1 MDQELPNTTMPA
13 MLYAASLTHPDNL
26 ALVHCARDLRLT
38 YRDFTAQVAKAARG
52 LHALGI
58 GPEDRV
64 VIWGPNAPEWI
75 IAQWAIPHLGAAW
88 VPLDPKS
95 TPEQAAY
102 VLKNCQAEA
111 VIMADDLWPVFQQME
126 EVARPET
133 VVCWNQSGAAHQGVS
148 WADMLAGARNTSPGA
163 MAKLLG
169 SVKRYNLAAVVYTSG
184 TTGQPKG
191 VMLNHEAL
199 TNKCLMAT
207 ERLGLDHQD
216 RLALFFPLFHMFGNT
231 CIAMAGMVRGATLVI
246 PGDDFEPESALKAM
260 ADEKC
265 SAIFGTPA
273 MLSALLDH
281 PARQGLDLSS
291 LRTGIIGGAQCPLEL
306 MERVVNE
313 LGASQAAIGYGCTE
327 TASWITL
334 TNPDDPLELRAS
346 TVGTR
351 LRGVEIMIAD
361 LDNGQALDSG
371 LPGDVCSR
379 GWLMNGY
386 LNQPEKTAEVLD
398 KQGWYH
404 TGDMGYL
411 DDKGYLRILGRLNDA
426 IVKQGRCIGPV
437 EIEAVIS
444 QIPQVAEVQVFGLPL
459 EGGGEGGEEVAAWL
473 RLKPGADLQA
483 EDVLAYCRDHL
494 EQILVPD
501 QVRVVDEFPLTN
513 AGKVQK
519 AKLREMALALRGQD

>member
-1 MDQELPNTTMPA
+1 MEQELVNPTMPA
-13 MLYAASLTHPDNL
+13 MLYQASLTYPDNM
-26 ALVHCARDLRLT
+26 ALIHCGRNLRLP
-38 YRDFTAQVAKAARG
+38 YRDFAAVVAKAARG

-64 VIWGPNAPEWI
+64 VIWGPNAPEWL
-75 IAQWAIPHLGAAW
+75 IAQWAVPHLDAAW
-88 VPLDPKS
+88 IPLDPKS
-95 TPEQAAY
+95 SAQQAAY
-102 VLKNCQAEA
+102 VLKHCQADA
-111 VIMADDLWPVFQQME
+111 VIMADELWPILEQME
-126 EVARPET
+126 PETRPET
-133 VVCWNQSGAAHQGVS
+133 VVCWNQGGTEHGGTGWDQ
-148 WADMLAGARNTSPGA
+148 MLAGARKTSPGA

-169 SVKRYNLAAVVYTSG
+169 GVKRYHLAAIVYTSG

-207 ERLGLDHQD
+207 ERLGLDHED

-231 CIAMAGMVRGATLVI
+231 CIAMAGMVRGAALVM
-246 PGDDFEPESALKAM
+246 PEADFEPESALKAM

-273 MLSALLDH
+273 MLGALMDH

-306 MERVVNE
+306 MKRIVEE
-313 LGASQAAIGYGCTE
+313 LGAAQAAIGYGCTE

-334 TNPDDPLELRAS
+334 TSPEDPLELRAS

-351 LRGVEIMIAD
+351 LRGVELMIAD
-361 LDNGQALDSG
+361 PSNGQAVEAG
-371 LPGDVCSR
+371 LPGEVCSK

-386 LNQPEKTAEVLD
+386 LDQPEKTEEAID

-404 TGDMGYL
+404 TGDMGTL
-411 DDKGYLRILGRLNDA
+411 DEKGYLRILGRMQDA
-426 IVKQGRCIGPV
+426 ITKQGRVIGPV
-437 EIEAVIS
+437 EIESVICE
-444 QIPQVAEVQVFGLPL
+444 IPEVAEAQVFGIPL
-459 EGGGEGGEEVAAWL
+459 DGGGEEVAAWL
-473 RLKPGADLQA
+473 RLKPGVDLG
-483 EDVLAYCRDHL
+483 EETVLDYCRRNLDAA
-494 EQILVPD
+494 LVPD
-501 QVRVVDEFPLTN
+501 QIKVVDEFPVSN

-519 AKLREMALALRGQD
+519 AKLREMALAQRG

>member
-1 MDQELPNTTMPA
+1 MDQELTNPTMPA
-13 MLYAASLTHPDNL
+13 MLYEASLTHPDNP
-26 ALVHCARDLRLT
+26 ALVHSARDMRLT
-38 YRDFTAQVAKAARG
+38 YREFAAVVAKVARG
-52 LHALGI
+52 LYALGI
-58 GPEDRV
+58 RPEDRV

-75 IAQWAIPHLGAAW
+75 IAQWAIPHLDAAW

-102 VLKNCQAEA
+102 VLKNCQAQA
-111 VIMADDLWPVFQQME
+111 VIMADDLWPVLQQVE
-126 EVARPET
+126 EVARPEI
-133 VVCWNQSGAAHQGVS
+133 VVCWNQSGAAHGGAN
-148 WADMLAGARNTSPGA
+148 WADMLNGARSTAPGV

-169 SVKRYNLAAVVYTSG
+169 GVKRHHLAAVVYTSG

-199 TNKCLMAT
+199 TQKCLMAT

-231 CIAMAGMVRGATLVI
+231 CIAMAGMVRGATLVM
-246 PGDDFEPESALKAM
+246 PEADFEPESALNAM
-260 ADEKC
+260 AAEKC
-265 SAIFGTPA
+265 SAVFGTPA

-306 MERVVNE
+306 MKRVVEE
-313 LGASQAAIGYGCTE
+313 LGAAQAAIGYGCTE

-334 TNPDDPLELRAS
+334 TSPDDPLELRAS

-361 LDNGQALDSG
+361 LESGEALDTG
-371 LPGDVCSR
+371 QPGDVCSR

-398 KQGWYH
+398 RQGWYH

-411 DDKGYLRILGRLNDA
+411 DDKGYLRILGRLKDA

-437 EIEAVIS
+437 EVESVIC
-444 QIPQVAEVQVFGLPL
+444 QIPQVAEVQVFGVPL
-459 EGGGEGGEEVAAWL
+459 GDGGEEVAAWL
-473 RLKPGADLQA
+473 RLKPGADLDPEA
-483 EDVLAYCRDHL
+483 VLAYCRKHL

-501 QVRVVDEFPLTN
+501 KVRVVDEFPLTN

-519 AKLREMALALRGQD
+519 SKLREMALALRQQG